1 MIKIDWDS
9 IIKALDEFKPK
20 KVLIV
25 GPDGL
30 VEQLQEIYDFL
41 EKRGIKPVISGDPSY
56 GSCDLH
62 LNKAFT
68 VGADLII
75 NLGHSIGL
83 DRIGRVVFVNAEYIF
98 DETEIKELAEKILS
112 FVEQNNLSKK
122 AGFYTISNY
131 YTLYKKLVETLN
143 HRLEIPKP
151 NKFETLLENQVLGCN
166 FYSSFNAPADYNFFI
181 GESRFHAIGIQLSTE
196 KDTYMVDPHT
206 KEIIPVKE
214 EALKYLKSSFAR
226 IYLASRASTIGLI
239 IGEKEGQVNLR
250 KADFLEKELS
260 SFGYKIYKIM
270 MNEITTD
277 KVNKF
282 TNIDAF
288 VETACPR
295 IPMNVEGFSKPVL
308 SYLEAM
314 ALIKLKKKIP
324 VENPFRAAVWY

>member
-83 DRIGRVVFVNAEYIF
+83 DRIGKVVFVNAEYIF

-143 HRLEIPKP
+143 HRLEIQ
-151 NKFETLLENQVLGCN
+151 NLIKFETLLENRV
-166 FYSSFNAPADYNFFI
+166 FD
-181 GESRFHAIGIQLSTE
+181 
-196 KDTYMVDPHT
+196 
-206 KEIIPVKE
+206 
-214 EALKYLKSSFAR
+214 
-226 IYLASRASTIGLI
+226 
-239 IGEKEGQVNLR
+239 
-250 KADFLEKELS
+250 
-260 SFGYKIYKIM
+260 
-270 MNEITTD
+270 
-277 KVNKF
+277 
-282 TNIDAF
+282 
-288 VETACPR
+288 
-295 IPMNVEGFSKPVL
+295 
-308 SYLEAM
+308 
-314 ALIKLKKKIP
+314 
-324 VENPFRAAVWY
+324 